1 MSYKYLG
8 SDVVQKKRGLF
19 LTKSGDFGAENCCVF
34 SVFSSQFLG
43 AVTSVHRG
51 SVNLKAAH

>member
-1 MSYKYLG
+1 M
-8 SDVVQKKRGLF
+8 VQKKRGLF